1 MIGSVR
7 ILNHPHLE
15 AIHGTTFDSTLIRIT
30 VNTPRYSRL
39 VCWHGRWSWTRA
51 AVIAGIANKKAC
63 VTA

>member
-15 AIHGTTFDSTLIRIT
+15 AIRGTAFDSTLIRIT

-39 VCWHGRWSWTRA
+39 VCWHGR
-51 AVIAGIANKKAC
+51 
-63 VTA
+63 